1 MLELIVRQAQIIR
14 SEGITRADLGI
25 SDGQIVRFVPEI
37 GEPARREIRA
47 EGLHLFPGVIDVH
60 VHFNEPGHTE
70 WEGIASGSAALA
82 AGGGTLFFDMPLNS
96 IPCTLNAENLS
107 RKLSAMRSASATD
120 FALWGGLTPRNLEHL
135 SELAEHGVVGFKA
148 FMSNSGLPEFPHCD
162 DATLY
167 EGMKIAAGLELP
179 VAVHA
184 ESDVLTTYFTQKL
197 RSQGK
202 TTWRDYLAS
211 RPVFTELE
219 AIARALVLARETGCK
234 LHIVHISSGSGVVLA
249 AEAKA
254 RGVDVSLET
263 CPHYLAFGEA
273 DLERLGAVGKCA
285 PPLRGEAE
293 RDLLWNEVLRASVDI
308 IGSDHS
314 PSSPELKGLPQA
326 PSARG
331 EAGGG
336 DDFFALWG
344 GIAGVQSTLG
354 VLLSEGW
361 HRLGLPLEAIARML
375 ADRPAR
381 RFGLEGKGRLEPGY
395 DADFTLVDLRQ
406 SFTLRPEDLF
416 YRHKLSPYLGKTFTG
431 LVRWTFV
438 RGQQVFGDGTISPV
452 SNPTLIRPRRP
463 R

>member
-1 MLELIVRQAQIIR
+1 
-14 SEGITRADLGI
+14 
-25 SDGQIVRFVPEI
+25 
-37 GEPARREIRA
+37 
-47 EGLHLFPGVIDVH
+47 
-60 VHFNEPGHTE
+60 
-70 WEGIASGSAALA
+70 
-82 AGGGTLFFDMPLNS
+82 
-96 IPCTLNAENLS
+96 
-107 RKLSAMRSASATD
+107 
-120 FALWGGLTPRNLEHL
+120 
-135 SELAEHGVVGFKA
+135 
-148 FMSNSGLPEFPHCD
+148 
-162 DATLY
+162 
-167 EGMKIAAGLELP
+167 MKIAAGLGLP

-184 ESDVLTTYFTQKL
+184 ESDALTAYFSQKL

-219 AIARALVLARETGCK
+219 AIARALVLARATGCK

-273 DLERLGAVGKCA
+273 DLERLGALGKCA

-293 RDLLWNEVLRASVDI
+293 RDLLWAEVLRGSLDL

-314 PSSPELKGLPQA
+314 PSPPELKK
-326 PSARG
+326 
-331 EAGGG
+331 G

-361 HRLGLPLEAIARML
+361 QRLGLPLEAVARML

-381 RFGLEGKGRLEPGY
+381 RFGLERKGRLEPGY

-431 LVRWTFV
+431 LVRQTFV
-438 RGQQVFGDGTISPV
+438 RGQEVFVDGTISPV

-463 R
+463 Q